1 MVGMGGVKR
10 FDWRLSPP
18 DWRGRHRICRELLIH
33 PVTAQVLLNR
43 GMNNPAEAFAF
54 LYGAV
59 HHDPFRFIQMET
71 VVERIIRAVEGGE
84 GIFVFG
90 DYDVDGIT
98 GTVAL
103 VDFLRRIGARVGHM
117 VPNRLTQGYD
127 LSPKVVADTKAA
139 GYGLLVTNDCGVT
152 AHDAARHARELG
164 LDLIIT
170 DHHLPDDELPDA
182 LAIINGNVAGS
193 GYPFSGLAGVGTVFK
208 VVSALS
214 QTLGRGA
221 SPSSG
226 SGPDPEEYL
235 DLVALGT
242 VADVSPLVD
251 ENRALVVAGLA
262 RMNSI
267 PRLGL
272 AALIDSAGLG
282 GRRIGAKQLSY
293 VLAPR
298 LNAAGRIAAAE
309 VGVDLL
315 LSEDADEAYRLA
327 MRVESLNR
335 QRRMIESETT
345 REAMALAEDDI
356 AFEEVP
362 VIVVGSN
369 DWHPGVVGIVA
380 ARLADRF
387 ARPALVFGEMGRGSA
402 RGYGDFDVIGAL
414 DECADVLE
422 DYGGHL
428 HAAGVRIKFPNLPEL
443 RRRINEIARR
453 KPIAPHPLLEVDAE
467 LRLTAINEQLLWEIE
482 RLDPYGIGNPEPVFH
497 AGGVTLADEPR
508 VVGKNHLKLVLSQDG
523 ASLEAIAFGRA
534 DLASYLPRTRPFD
547 VAYHLE
553 RNTFHTGSHLQLRVL
568 DFDLAER
575 VEFGRGIPL
584 SGVSLDD
591 RRDAGAVEDL
601 EEMVAAGPTVIY
613 AGSGKRRT
621 IQRFL
626 ALRGYLPATVPG
638 ARVGRALDLDSRH
651 YLFWETLAL
660 GGFKPMPEVW
670 ACICEP
676 FDNPYDAI
684 LLRELAR
691 IARNLHL
698 VLLYERHDAK
708 EQHHRRVLDRV
719 RLAEI
724 YRDLPKDGPFSDD
737 IIVQLSD
744 RWLTRGEAR
753 LALSI
758 FLDLG
763 LLTRRNGSYEVV
775 SVQDRRDLTKSFT
788 YQRLVRFG
796 AEGRRFLRQQME
808 LDGRELLRLLY
819 DICRK

>member
-1 MVGMGGVKR
+1 MMGMGGAKR
-10 FDWRLSPP
+10 FEWRASPP

-43 GMNNPAEAFAF
+43 GMSNPAEAFSF

-59 HHDPFRFIQMET
+59 HHDPFKFLQMEI
-71 VVERIIRAVEGGE
+71 VVDRITRAVEDGE

-103 VDFLRRIGARVGHM
+103 VDFLTRIGARVGHM

-127 LSPKVVADTKAA
+127 LSPKVVTETKAA

-152 AHDAARHARELG
+152 AHEAARQARELG

-170 DHHLPDDELPDA
+170 DHHLPDEKLPDA
-182 LAIINGNVAGS
+182 LAIINGNVGGS

-208 VVSALS
+208 VISALS
-214 QTLGRGA
+214 ARLGR
-221 SPSSG
+221 
-226 SGPDPEEYL
+226 GPDPEEYL

-262 RMNSI
+262 RMNNI

-298 LNAAGRIAAAE
+298 LNAAGRIATAE
-309 VGVDLL
+309 VGVELL
-315 LSEDADEAYRLA
+315 LCEDADEAYRLA

-335 QRRMIESETT
+335 QRRLIESETT

-387 ARPALVFGEMGRGSA
+387 ARPAMVFGEMGRGSA

-428 HAAGVRIKFPNLPEL
+428 HAAGVRLKFPNLPEL

-453 KPIAPHPLLEVDAE
+453 KPIAPHPLLEIDAE

-497 AGGVTLADEPR
+497 AGGVMLADEPR
-508 VVGKNHLKLVLSQDG
+508 VVGKNHLKLVLTQDG

-534 DLASYLPRTRPFD
+534 DLASYLPRARPFD
-547 VAYHLE
+547 VAFHLE
-553 RNTFHTGSHLQLRVL
+553 RNTFHAGSNIQLRVL
-568 DFDLAER
+568 DFDLVER
-575 VEFGRGIPL
+575 VE
-584 SGVSLDD
+584 SGPSSVSVDDRRDSAALDD
-591 RRDAGAVEDL
+591 RRRAVL
-601 EEMVAAGPTVIY
+601 EIVSAGPTVVY
-613 AGSGKRRT
+613 AGPERRRD

-626 ALRGYLPATVPG
+626 ALSGYLPATVPT
-638 ARVGRALDLDSRH
+638 DLDEKH
-651 YLFWETLAL
+651 YLFWETLTI
-660 GGFKPMPEVW
+660 GGFKDLPEVW
-670 ACICEP
+670 ACVCDP

-684 LLRELAR
+684 LLRELGR
-691 IARNLHL
+691 ITRNLHL
-698 VLLYERHDAK
+698 VLLYERQDLK
-708 EQHHRRVLDRV
+708 ELHRKALDRV

-724 YRDLPKDGPFSDD
+724 YRDLPKEEPFNDD
-737 IIVQLSD
+737 IIVQLSG

-775 SVQDRRDLTKSFT
+775 SVQDRRDLSKSFT

-796 AEGRRFLRQQME
+796 TEGRRFFRQQME
-808 LDGRELLRLLY
+808 LEGRELLQLLLNIY
-819 DICRK
+819 STVG

>member
-1 MVGMGGVKR
+1 MVGIGGAKR
-10 FDWRLSPP
+10 FEWRAAPP

-43 GMNNPAEAFAF
+43 GVSNPAEAFSF

-59 HHDPFRFIQMET
+59 HHDPFKFLQMGT
-71 VVERIIRAVEGGE
+71 VVNRIIRALETGE

-103 VDFLRRIGARVGHM
+103 VDFLRRVGARVGHM

-127 LSPKVVADTKAA
+127 LSPKVVAETKAA

-152 AHDAARHARELG
+152 AHEAARHAKELG

-170 DHHLPDDELPDA
+170 DHHLPDEKLPEA
-182 LAIINGNVAGS
+182 LAIINGNVGGS

-208 VVSALS
+208 VISALS
-214 QTLGRGA
+214 RTLGRG
-221 SPSSG
+221 
-226 SGPDPEEYL
+226 PDPEDYL

-298 LNAAGRIAAAE
+298 LNAAGRIATAE
-309 VGVDLL
+309 VGVELL

-335 QRRMIESETT
+335 QRRLIESETT

-356 AFEEVP
+356 AFEVVP

-428 HAAGVRIKFPNLPEL
+428 HAAGVRIKFANLPEL

-453 KPIAPHPLLEVDAE
+453 KPIAPHPLLEIDSE

-482 RLDPYGIGNPEPVFH
+482 RLDPYGVGNPEPVFH
-497 AGGVTLADEPR
+497 PGGVMLADEPR
-508 VVGKNHLKLVLSQDG
+508 VVGKNHLKLVLTQDG
-523 ASLEAIAFGRA
+523 VSLEAIAFGRA
-534 DLASYLPRTRPFD
+534 DLASYLPRSRPFD
-547 VAYHLE
+547 IAFHVE
-553 RNTFHTGSHLQLRVL
+553 RNTFHTGSNIQLRVL
-568 DFDLAER
+568 DFDLEER
-575 VEFGRGIPL
+575 AVDSPC
-584 SGVSLDD
+584 GVSVDD
-591 RRDAGAVEDL
+591 RRDSGAMDDL
-601 EEMVAAGPTVIY
+601 LEIVTAGPTVIY
-613 AGSGKRRT
+613 AGSSRRRT

-626 ALRGYLPATVPG
+626 ALRGYLPATVS
-638 ARVGRALDLDSRH
+638 ADLDSKH
-651 YLFWETLAL
+651 YLFWETLAV
-660 GGFKPMPEVW
+660 GGFKILPEVW
-670 ACICEP
+670 ACVCDP

-684 LLRELAR
+684 LLRELCR

-698 VLLYERHDAK
+698 VFLYERQDVK
-708 EQHHRRVLDRV
+708 EWHRKTLDRV

-737 IIVQLSD
+737 IILQLSN

-763 LLTRRNGSYEVV
+763 LLTRRNGSYELV

-796 AEGRRFLRQQME
+796 VEGRRFLRQQME
-808 LDGRELLRLLY
+808 LEGRELLQILLN
-819 DICRK
+819 ICSTVG